1 MQNRCGITLPT
12 KPLSKSYLH
21 GASCHPLETLT
32 LAEALENT
40 AVKYPQ
46 KEAMIYYSI
55 NKKKDV
61 LVFEEWQSKSRKIG
75 AALKKLG
82 INRGDNVAILA
93 PNCNEFLIAAWG
105 VLYIGATVVCLSYE
119 LKSGEDIFNK
129 LSITKCRGLFIYN
142 DNNPMTKQVLE
153 RLMNCDKGWYR
164 YEYATPVVV
173 TIGITFDG
181 TKSYDQLL
189 SISKQADVDDVIK
202 NMFKQNCEDIAFIAL
217 TSGSTGAPKTVPI
230 NHQSILNAYYFSCK
244 LRGGMDEG
252 SIFFN
257 DGPFTWLGGLML
269 PVSVVRLG
277 VTGVSIH
284 TSATVSE
291 RQTDFTLKCIKS
303 ERCTHIMAMA
313 YLMYDI
319 IKSDSEMKYSIT
331 SLETIFIGGQKVPI
345 NLVEGMR
352 DVFKALTVV
361 NLYGASEI
369 GGAVVTTD
377 ICDPLVV
384 DGRVT
389 VGFPIP
395 HAEVKLI
402 DENGYIVPINQ
413 PGEVCLRGHNWVSK
427 AFQDEHGWFH
437 TGDIGEMDSA
447 GRLYIFGRCKD
458 MIKRGTLSIVT
469 GPLEQTL
476 ATNESI
482 EGVYVV
488 GVPDERLYEEICAC
502 IEVKP
507 GANLTAE
514 DMRNWCDE
522 VFTAEGTADGK
533 SMAPKYFVFVDSF
546 PLRPN
551 GKLDRIQLRATA
563 MKQLHLPYI
572 SDGFAHRDSNSTG
585 LKAE

>member
-1 MQNRCGITLPT
+1 M
-12 KPLSKSYLH
+12 
-21 GASCHPLETLT
+21 GAELRLW
-32 LAEALENT
+32 
-40 AVKYPQ
+40 
-46 KEAMIYYSI
+46 
-55 NKKKDV
+55 KDV

-75 AALKKLG
+75 AALKKFG

-129 LSITKCRGLFIYN
+129 IKSAKCRGLFIYN
-142 DNNPMTKQVLE
+142 DNSPIANRVIERVVNQDNELNENTK
-153 RLMNCDKGWYR
+153 
-164 YEYATPVVV
+164 PVIIS
-173 TIGITFDG
+173 IGKPFG
-181 TKSYDQLL
+181 NSNFYDDILL
-189 SISKQADVDDVIK
+189 IPKQIEVDDVIR
-202 NMFKQNCEDIAFIAL
+202 NMLQQNCEDDAFIVL
-217 TSGSTGAPKTVPI
+217 TSGSSGSPKAVPI
-230 NHQSILNAYYFSCK
+230 SHQAMLNAYYFSCS
-244 LRGGMDEG
+244 LRGGIDDK
-252 SIFFN
+252 SVFFN
-257 DGPFTWLGGLML
+257 DRPLSWLGGLNL
-269 PVSVVRLG
+269 AVCVARIG
-277 VTGVSIH
+277 VTGISID
-284 TSATVSE
+284 TSTTVSE
-291 RQTDFTLKCIKS
+291 KQTEFLLECLKS
-303 ERCTHIMAMA
+303 EKCTHLMAMP

-319 IKSDSEMKYSIT
+319 IHSDSKTKYSIE
-331 SLETIFIGGQKVPI
+331 SLETIFVCGQKIPE
-345 NLVEGMR
+345 NLVEGMKHI
-352 DVFKALTVV
+352 FKGLTVV
-361 NLYGASEI
+361 NAYGSSEI
-369 GGAVVTTD
+369 GGTMVTTA
-377 ICDPLVV
+377 ISEPLVV
-384 DGRVT
+384 NGRVT
-389 VGFPIP
+389 VGFPVP

-458 MIKRGTLSIVT
+458 MIKRGTLSIVS

-507 GANLTAE
+507 DANLTAE

-522 VFTAEGTADGK
+522 VFTEEGTADGK

-563 MKQLHLPYI
+563 MKQLCL
-572 SDGFAHRDSNSTG
+572 S
-585 LKAE
+585 